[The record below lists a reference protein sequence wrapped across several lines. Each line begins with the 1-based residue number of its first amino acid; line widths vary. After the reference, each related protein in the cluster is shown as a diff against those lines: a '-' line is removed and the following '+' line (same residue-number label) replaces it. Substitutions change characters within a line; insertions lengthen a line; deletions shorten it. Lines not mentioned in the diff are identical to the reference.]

1 MNSGESAESVVRMSL
16 NGVEVAAKI
25 TGSTAKAVLLMA
37 VSAIKDVKQVKG
49 KTSLNKMLKSG
60 KELNIFSLKAED
72 LEKFTQEAK
81 RYGVLYCAVMDK
93 KNEDLDGM
101 VDIMV
106 RAEDA
111 PKINRIVERFK
122 FATIDQAQ
130 LKTELEETGI
140 NNLIKESKAKGIEI
154 KDIDEAMIDEI
165 LNAPLKKEEQQ
176 INPNVAKTEKSPLSE
191 PSLESKNNSG
201 VASNPKKPSVRETLK
216 RIKNELK
223 AKELSKDE
231 KVEVREGQDIN
242 KSVDLDKNKSTNIDK
257 NIKPRVK
264 KGKER

>member
-165 LNAPLKKEEQQ
+165 LNDPLKKEEQQ

-191 PSLESKNNSG
+191 PSLENKKNLEG
-201 VASNPKKPSVRETLK
+201 TKLEKPSVRETLK
-216 RIKNELK
+216 QITEDKKKAENQKEKLGEEPTKKKSKSKKIKH
-223 AKELSKDE
+223 
-231 KVEVREGQDIN
+231 QDN
-242 KSVDLDKNKSTNIDK
+242 KKTIRKTKKNK
-257 NIKPRVK
+257 
-264 KGKER
+264 ER

>member
-165 LNAPLKKEEQQ
+165 LNDPLKKEEQQ

-191 PSLESKNNSG
+191 PSLENKKNLEG
-201 VASNPKKPSVRETLK
+201 TKLEKPSVRETLK
-216 RIKNELK
+216 QIKEDKKK
-223 AKELSKDE
+223 AENQKEKLGEEPTKKKYKSK
-231 KVEVREGQDIN
+231 KIKHQDN
-242 KSVDLDKNKSTNIDK
+242 KKTIRKTKKNK
-257 NIKPRVK
+257 
-264 KGKER
+264 ER